1 MYILD
6 TDHWTVLQLREGREF
21 DHLVGNMLRHADS
34 DYFVTIVTF
43 QEVMNGWLKFLNNAR
58 LASGVVRA
66 YERLEF
72 LIGQFAAARLLPFGE
87 SAAHVFDELR
97 SSKIRVSTLDLR
109 IASIAVSNQMTVLTR
124 NTVDFGRVPGLSM
137 LDCDDRCQA
146 LFRYPFFKK
155 KCWIA
160 SGSGSEL
167 PPYR

>member
-58 LASGVVRA
+58 QAYGVVRA

-72 LIGQFAAARLLPFGE
+72 LIGQFAAARVLPFGE

-124 NTVDFGRVPGLSM
+124 NTVDFERFPGLSM
-137 LDCDDRCQA
+137 LD
-146 LFRYPFFKK
+146 
-155 KCWIA
+155 WI
-160 SGSGSEL
+160 S
-167 PPYR
+167 